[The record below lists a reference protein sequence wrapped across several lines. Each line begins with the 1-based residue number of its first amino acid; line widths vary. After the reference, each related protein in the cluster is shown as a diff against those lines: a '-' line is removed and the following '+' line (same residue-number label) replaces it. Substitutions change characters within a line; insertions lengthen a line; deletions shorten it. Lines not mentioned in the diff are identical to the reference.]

1 MRRREFITFKATVIG
16 WRTAPRSW
24 RWLPSSNRV
33 AWLRAFLFLTAD
45 AAVEIRMLAR
55 PRLTKPPDETAA
67 EKPKDQTRPKEERF
81 LLRVDGQTKR
91 SFSSKDPRWRPALR

>member
-1 MRRREFITFKATVIG
+1 
-16 WRTAPRSW
+16 
-24 RWLPSSNRV
+24 
-33 AWLRAFLFLTAD
+33 
-45 AAVEIRMLAR
+45 MLAR

>member
-1 MRRREFITFKATVIG
+1 
-16 WRTAPRSW
+16 
-24 RWLPSSNRV
+24 
-33 AWLRAFLFLTAD
+33 
-45 AAVEIRMLAR
+45 MLAR

-91 SFSSKDPRWRPALR
+91 SFSSKELAATAGAGVKKAYPVVMVTVVDAEDGTIEVVKE